1 MSGGNNEYMMSVVK
15 DSDGNAISGTN
26 SIRNSG
32 FNGTFGCPTCSN
44 DTSGLTSLTTG
55 VTFPNERYYDLYTPN
70 EKELNDDTWYKYTNS
85 YLGDAMKEMTISKY
99 NASSGAIT
107 LWFNDSGTY
116 PTTSYPWIHR
126 GGCYSNKNTN
136 GIITFVRTTG
146 VRNAPTTFR
155 IVLAP

>member
-1 MSGGNNEYMMSVVK
+1 
-15 DSDGNAISGTN
+15 
-26 SIRNSG
+26 
-32 FNGTFGCPTCSN
+32 
-44 DTSGLTSLTTG
+44 
-55 VTFPNERYYDLYTPN
+55 
-70 EKELNDDTWYKYTNS
+70 
-85 YLGDAMKEMTISKY
+85 MTISKY

-116 PTTSYPWIHR
+116 TTTSYPWIHR